1 MSDLSAEDWMDI
13 IAISAIFMWGIAILL
28 FGRISVKHIEREMA
42 KEGILPPLWDK
53 GIGMRYPAYAS
64 IIMRPNAKRHAST
77 VDIEATKRLSRRID
91 WYLAVFVQV
100 SSAIIFTVLV
110 VFYFFSLLIIKS
122 QSYPY
127 SGGLKSMIFYGS
139 QSRDIAKRETYLN
152 NRLKT

>member
-1 MSDLSAEDWMDI
+1 MSDLSAEDWMGI

-110 VFYFFSLLIIKS
+110 VFYFFFA
-122 QSYPY
+122 P
-127 SGGLKSMIFYGS
+127 
-139 QSRDIAKRETYLN
+139 DN
-152 NRLKT
+152 